1 MCAKDYA
8 LLLTLI
14 RDAYEGVILAAFFYL
29 LLNYLAPTQA
39 EQKEYFRHYTL
50 KRWCW
55 PFGWVK
61 RKPVC
66 LIYLHTMPH
75 SLLMQDGLYFLQ
87 LMKWGILQYCWI
99 RPLTT
104 LGAIIL
110 DKVGYYCESSWSPKF
125 GSVWVS
131 IIQGLL

>member
-1 MCAKDYA
+1 MKDYA
-8 LLLTLI
+8 LPLTLI

-29 LLNYLAPTQA
+29 LLNYLAPTLA

-61 RKPVC
+61 SKPVGRA
-66 LIYLHTMPH
+66 LPSYRAPLTAY
-75 SLLMQDGLYFLQ
+75 QDGLYFLQ
-87 LMKWGILQYCWI
+87 MMKWGILQYCWI

-110 DKVGYYCESSWSPKF
+110 DKVGYYCETSWSPKF
-125 GSVWVS
+125 GSVWAS